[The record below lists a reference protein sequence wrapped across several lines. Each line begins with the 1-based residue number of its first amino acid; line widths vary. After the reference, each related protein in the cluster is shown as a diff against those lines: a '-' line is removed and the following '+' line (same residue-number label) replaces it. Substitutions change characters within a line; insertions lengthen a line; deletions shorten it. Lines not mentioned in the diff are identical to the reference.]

1 MNCSFEVL
9 PVFVSRLSKL
19 VLVDATTETEK
30 VGHLVLRDGQDLE
43 QQGEV
48 HMAVDTATYIRN
60 S

>member
-9 PVFVSRLSKL
+9 PVFVSRLGKL

-30 VGHLVLRDGQDLE
+30 VGHLVLRDSQDLE

-48 HMAVDTATYIRN
+48 HMAVDAATYIRN